1 MQELRR
7 KDEGGGVGLAIR
19 PITVDEV
26 RKHLN
31 DFGKV
36 PLADSKIRRFSAGQR
51 SRLVLAAAMWS
62 KPHLIALDEPTNY
75 LDNDT
80 LAALTKALRDF
91 KGGVVVISHNQA
103 FIDSVCNEVWRVEDG
118 TVKMIV
124 DPNEGKRVKKS
135 RFGNSDSTVSLASM
149 VSSTSTASLDS
160 LA

>member
-1 MQELRR
+1 
-7 KDEGGGVGLAIR
+7 
-19 PITVDEV
+19 
-26 RKHLN
+26 
-31 DFGKV
+31 
-36 PLADSKIRRFSAGQR
+36 
-51 SRLVLAAAMWS
+51 MWS